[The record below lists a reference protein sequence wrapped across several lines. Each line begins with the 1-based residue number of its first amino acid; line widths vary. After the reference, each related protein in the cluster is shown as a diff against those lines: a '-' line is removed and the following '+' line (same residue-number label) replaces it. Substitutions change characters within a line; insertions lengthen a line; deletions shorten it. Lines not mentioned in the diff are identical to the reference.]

1 MRFLHNRYILAVI
14 LVVVLIL
21 TVVYGTYPRLS
32 SEQWGFDQKSYVNIP
47 PTLETVRAHD
57 ALATWATIP
66 ETIVIAGAVYNC
78 GVHIDAVFENIRAIT
93 TLFRDYHLLIAYDE
107 SPDNTLEKL
116 EEWKLKLPQMTL
128 LKGRKTSRRRTDNLV
143 IARNRYLETMRK
155 MYVTML
161 FPYFIVM
168 DFDDVCSEPIRLTV
182 LQYMLAQSSKWE
194 ALSFPGKNSYYDIWA
209 LSCAP
214 YWLSYLHFRNPN
226 RALVCAKNFILR
238 ELVKGEWIPVHSAF
252 GGFAVYKSDPFLK
265 CTYANS
271 FRQNLSFLT
280 PAMIQAHEQAVVSR
294 MLPTWAQTLRKWV
307 ADDDC
312 EHRYFHFQATFGHRA
327 RMYIV
332 PVALFAYV
340 DAL

>member
-1 MRFLHNRYILAVI
+1 MTSRYILLFA
-14 LVVVLIL
+14 VVLLI
-21 TVVYGTYPRLS
+21 VMVIYSTYPRLP
-32 SEQWGFDQKSYVNIP
+32 SEHWGFDQKSHVNIP
-47 PTLETVRAHD
+47 PTLETVRAHR
-57 ALATWATIP
+57 AIENWTTIP
-66 ETIVIAGAVYNC
+66 ETIVIVGAVYKC
-78 GVHIDAVFENIRAIT
+78 GTYLDAVFENIRAIT
-93 TLFRDYHLLIAYDE
+93 TLFQNYQILIAYDE
-107 SPDNTLEKL
+107 SPDDTLNKL
-116 EEWKLKLPQMTL
+116 EAWKLKLPQLTI
-128 LKGRKTSRRRTDNLV
+128 LKGRKSSKRRTDNLV
-143 IARNRYLETMRK
+143 LARNRYLQAMNTL
-155 MYVTML
+155 YATQS

-214 YWLSYLHFRNPN
+214 FWLSYLHFRNPN

-238 ELVKGEWIPVHSAF
+238 EMIKGEWIPVHSAF
-252 GGFAVYKSDPFLK
+252 GGFAIYKSDPFLK

-294 MLPTWAQTLRKWV
+294 MLPTWAQTLRKWI